1 MEFRQLRTFRVV
13 ARTLNLTR
21 AAAELHYAQSSVT
34 EQIQALEADLEAPLF
49 ERGGRRLRLTAA
61 GQRLVSYADQ
71 LLSLAE
77 EARAAVRE
85 DAEEPSGDLAVG
97 ALETLCVHRLPGVL
111 SSYRARWPRVHV
123 SVREANRG
131 ELYGAV
137 RRGDLDV
144 SLTFGE
150 PPADEALGAA
160 TVDTER
166 LIVVTP
172 PGHALATASM
182 LTPGELAGEPF
193 VATQVGCGFR
203 EMLDRSGLGSSVV
216 AELGSM
222 AALCGCVAAGMG
234 LALLPES
241 AVREQHARGVV
252 AAVPLKDAAAP
263 VTLTWLRRR
272 ESRPAVAAFLA
283 AAGAA

>member
-34 EQIQALEADLEAPLF
+34 EQIQALEADLGTPLF

-61 GQRLVSYADQ
+61 GQRLISYADQ
-71 LLSLAE
+71 LLLLAE
-77 EARAAVRE
+77 EARVVVRE
-85 DAEEPSGDLAVG
+85 DAGEPSGELAVG
-97 ALETLCVHRLPGVL
+97 ALETLCAQRLPGVL
-111 SSYRARWPRVHV
+111 SAYRARWPRVRV

-131 ELYGAV
+131 ELYAAV
-137 RRGDLDV
+137 RRGELDV

-150 PPADEALGAA
+150 APRDEALGTA
-160 TVDTER
+160 VVGTER
-166 LIVVTP
+166 LMVVTP
-172 PGHALATASM
+172 PGHALAGAAE

-216 AELGSM
+216 AELGSL
-222 AALCGCVAAGMG
+222 AALSGCVAAGMG

-241 AVREQHARGVV
+241 AVRGVV
-252 AAVPLKDAAAP
+252 AAVPLREAVTP
-263 VTLTWLRRR
+263 VTLTWLRRW
-272 ESRPAVAAFLA
+272 ESRPAVAAFLTA
-283 AAGAA
+283 ARAA